1 MASDQLSEGAVRNPE
16 FVAVPGMDR
25 RQVIPSLNLFSDR
38 VKASDEGDATKP
50 TGRGWNFHFPEGRP
64 FVCGPF
70 WRISFSF
77 SGEMNRT
84 PIEGRGLFLF
94 CPIKGDYG
102 RYMTHYVP
110 LCRVC
115 FYGIELAEMGTLLG
129 WQDRHCYVA
138 MQCAY
143 SPSVRRSK
151 GSRDAMAKPQ
161 AGIARDR
168 VNHLQVIV
176 TDAERAEIKARAAAA
191 SLSVSAYLRAA
202 GMGATFRS
210 AAANH
215 EQVAALA
222 KVNADQGRLGGLL
235 KLWLSERPGQ
245 GASAREVRALLDRIG
260 ELQGALADAAARL

>member
-1 MASDQLSEGAVRNPE
+1 
-16 FVAVPGMDR
+16 
-25 RQVIPSLNLFSDR
+25 
-38 VKASDEGDATKP
+38 
-50 TGRGWNFHFPEGRP
+50 
-64 FVCGPF
+64 
-70 WRISFSF
+70 
-77 SGEMNRT
+77 
-84 PIEGRGLFLF
+84 
-94 CPIKGDYG
+94 
-102 RYMTHYVP
+102 
-110 LCRVC
+110 
-115 FYGIELAEMGTLLG
+115 
-129 WQDRHCYVA
+129 
-138 MQCAY
+138 
-143 SPSVRRSK
+143 
-151 GSRDAMAKPQ
+151 MAKPQ

-235 KLWLSERPGQ
+235 KLWLSERQGQ